1 MYASVWRYCAAPSFS
16 WRIRLSYA
24 CQTVE
29 AIPPPQNFTFGR
41 KHQRANE
48 SAPRGRTCAGRRKNN
63 PIAPPALG
71 CGAAACFRKRHMR
84 CGKHLRSISGLGRN
98 CHPARTTRPLS
109 RFPQQAKTHLRHA
122 RRAMRTPTAPAFFD
136 SPRCEQQ
143 IANTRCAS
151 AAPMKNATS
160 DFRARLAARQMCLN
174 PGARRLSCRP
184 LLCCATDAA
193 RADCDWQP
201 YPSWP

>member
-1 MYASVWRYCAAPSFS
+1 
-16 WRIRLSYA
+16 
-24 CQTVE
+24 
-29 AIPPPQNFTFGR
+29 
-41 KHQRANE
+41 
-48 SAPRGRTCAGRRKNN
+48 
-63 PIAPPALG
+63 
-71 CGAAACFRKRHMR
+71 
-84 CGKHLRSISGLGRN
+84 
-98 CHPARTTRPLS
+98 
-109 RFPQQAKTHLRHA
+109 LRHA

-201 YPSWP
+201 YPSWPQRSAAFTQGMASRHCKQVQLPTCPQLRAGKRASDHESGQGPT